1 MPMCLCMCLYS
12 CLFAKAV
19 DKGARQQEKEERARP
34 TPAGMD
40 PSGHKGI
47 MQYGNK
53 WRARIHNRLT
63 GKLQHIGLFNNIQSA
78 VRAYE
83 DRAQEVLHGHT
94 YPSRYAA
101 KPVLTCLCR
110 NVVAMCLMIGSSVPK
125 RRRSMATRI
134 PTQIQKATQSQI
146 QRMALTRAMTD
157 PALPA

>member
-1 MPMCLCMCLYS
+1 MPMCLCMCLYT

-19 DKGARQQEKEERARP
+19 ENGARQQEKEEQARP

-40 PSGHKGI
+40 GERPPSSRHKGI

-63 GKLQHIGLFNNIQSA
+63 GKLQHIGLFDNIQSA

-101 KPVLTCLCR
+101 KPLQTCLCR
-110 NVVAMCLMIGSSVPK
+110 NVVAMRLMIGSSVPK
-125 RRRSMATRI
+125 RRRRMATRMRI
-134 PTQIQKATQSQI
+134 HPTQIQKATWK
-146 QRMALTRAMTD
+146 
-157 PALPA
+157 